1 MRAHHSPHQYEELIP
16 GLAAGA
22 GVAQMEAGSSPAEGW
37 SSPKSVG
44 VKGIRKRGLLLHIT
58 LHFAQPQLGCKESPE
73 AAGGVFTIW
82 RKSKIKRRKDKS
94 VRGEA
99 EALGPG

>member
-44 VKGIRKRGLLLHIT
+44 VKGIRKRGLLLHSLCI
-58 LHFAQPQLGCKESPE
+58 SPSHSWGAKKALKLQE
-73 AAGGVFTIW
+73 GFLLFGGNQKLKGGRTKV
-82 RKSKIKRRKDKS
+82 KGAKLK
-94 VRGEA
+94 
-99 EALGPG
+99 L